1 LRVALVQPSDTVRNI
16 SEGSTRSKDVICT
29 NPEGHISSSDFS
41 GSEMI
46 LETWILGYKFTP
58 SGVLSLNTSSSL
70 RSTSQFT
77 LSIVVDSS
85 FSLNFLA
92 ITAILINTTELMEYS
107 YTQIIDLTFVSIVG
121 GAAIVPINT
130 TISNFTT

>member
-1 LRVALVQPSDTVRNI
+1 
-16 SEGSTRSKDVICT
+16 
-29 NPEGHISSSDFS
+29 
-41 GSEMI
+41 MI

-107 YTQIIDLTFVSIVG
+107 YTQIIDLTYVSIIG
-121 GAAIVPINT
+121 GAAIVPIST
-130 TISNFTT
+130 TISDFNT